1 MAMISLFDELA
12 DLALIEI
19 FSYLSCSDIVWSF
32 SNLNSRLTILLTE
45 RGFYRHVNL
54 SSAGRNL
61 FAAILSIL
69 RLNEIES
76 LVIDRCASP
85 LQLKRW
91 PHLPHLTTLRL
102 KGNGMT
108 RKVAYPSW
116 NLCEFL
122 ERTLCHLRTLQSL
135 DLGMETSFD
144 LHKWPFK
151 TIQAPLIYLKITLG
165 RTSLLIDI
173 LSTKPLSYTLQQLH
187 IKIADFC
194 GDMWLCLRDKD
205 FLPRMES
212 LHTFTFVKSFK
223 RYLSEEWTLVNVL
236 TTFNVMPVL
245 RRINFSIFIDVNDL
259 DQMTHSALFNDDRH
273 IDVHYAF
280 MINDNR
286 EHFELNQYV
295 PYGSLSHP
303 RQIASATFISECW
316 PVDPTIINHDEVYL
330 EKSRNR
336 QHLFYTLPWIFDE
349 FFQLCVPDRY
359 ISELQVFTS
368 ASSVNTVGPSHLRK
382 LDISNNFPSLA
393 TSFPHIMFSNQV
405 IELHLSRC
413 DRQISV
419 NLPTIDHLIITDS
432 LDSLNSCFLSR
443 NIRSIQITLNH
454 EHLHLA
460 RNDWSDLP
468 TLSTLPFLKSLR
480 ILLYGMNNPPNDT
493 SCQIIAETASTIS
506 DFCFCCRRKNYQN
519 RRNFDCAHTAQSLF
533 IIQLRNSILALLLN
547 ERPRLVVEKDGY
559 GLIAWF

>member
-19 FSYLSCSDIVWSF
+19 FSCLSCSDIVWSF

-45 RGFYRHVNL
+45 RGFYRHINL

-102 KGNGMT
+102 K
-108 RKVAYPSW
+108 
-116 NLCEFL
+116 
-122 ERTLCHLRTLQSL
+122 
-135 DLGMETSFD
+135 
-144 LHKWPFK
+144 
-151 TIQAPLIYLKITLG
+151 
-165 RTSLLIDI
+165 
-173 LSTKPLSYTLQQLH
+173 
-187 IKIADFC
+187 DFC

-295 PYGSLSHP
+295 PHGSLSHP

-316 PVDPTIINHDEVYL
+316 PVDPTIINHDEIYL

-368 ASSVNTVGPSHLRK
+368 ASSVNTIGPSHLRK

-393 TSFPHIMFSNQV
+393 TSFPHIMFSKQV

-506 DFCFCCRRKNYQN
+506 DFCFCFRRKNHQN

-533 IIQLRNSILALLLN
+533 IMQLRNSIIALPLN
-547 ERPRLVVEKDGY
+547 EKPRLVVEKDGY